1 MQSIRSSVR
10 TLGGVA
16 ATHELLLRG
25 HTADSLFLARK
36 RGEIQRV
43 RKGWYA
49 LPESEL
55 ALLRAW
61 RVGGK
66 LACVS
71 AAVHLGL
78 WVPDAAQLHVCVP
91 RRASRLRDRDDH
103 RKRLAEHP
111 DDALVV
117 HWSRA
122 EPTGDRCS
130 VGLGE
135 CIDQLFRC
143 QAAAFAFVVFESA
156 LNLGR
161 FAPIEHLDLLDR
173 LPRRVRRLAGRA
185 TAHSDSGTE
194 SLLKLELLRLGI
206 PFIQQALIDGV
217 GAVDF
222 LIGERLVIEV
232 DSRAHH
238 SDPYRD
244 RRRDAE
250 LGIRGYRVL
259 RFMYSQIVYEWPVVE
274 AAILAAMLRA
284 DHHPA

>member
-1 MQSIRSSVR
+1 
-10 TLGGVA
+10 
-16 ATHELLLRG
+16 
-25 HTADSLFLARK
+25 
-36 RGEIQRV
+36 
-43 RKGWYA
+43 
-49 LPESEL
+49 
-55 ALLRAW
+55 
-61 RVGGK
+61 
-66 LACVS
+66 
-71 AAVHLGL
+71 
-78 WVPDAAQLHVCVP
+78 
-91 RRASRLRDRDDH
+91 
-103 RKRLAEHP
+103 
-111 DDALVV
+111 
-117 HWSRA
+117 
-122 EPTGDRCS
+122 
-130 VGLGE
+130 
-135 CIDQLFRC
+135 
-143 QAAAFAFVVFESA
+143 
-156 LNLGR
+156 
-161 FAPIEHLDLLDR
+161 
-173 LPRRVRRLAGRA
+173 VRRLAGRA